1 MASAKTKKKKTS
13 KKVAAI
19 RNTVIIVIV
28 LCIAAYFINLSGI
41 VPLLMN
47 GVTIYTTPAGG
58 TKTVKE
64 KVSVT
69 ELQYK
74 YVETFNMYTF
84 YGIIDKDNPKLDEK
98 STSNAKYTN
107 YEFLMDNAASSLET
121 NILYNDAAKAAGYES
136 KSNAKRAAEI
146 NLENLKESASQS
158 NYNNVTMYLQ
168 GAYGNGM
175 SVRKFKECVERETLA
190 EEYQNY
196 VKQFECTPSQEEI
209 QSTFDKSPRSFDVVN
224 CNYYLI
230 PYTSDE
236 GKDPTDENKAAVKK
250 AAQAV
255 IDKATDS
262 KSFRDETLAQLTE
275 LKLDGAVAAF
285 NNDADP
291 TIHEK
296 LKTENANFSSTE
308 VNAFFFGGTAKA
320 GDKKIVET
328 TDGVYALLFNS
339 IGPDT
344 EKNASF
350 RKITLGNKLAEDE
363 NEKAEKIKAEAEKI
377 RATADSLAQNA
388 GDEENFIKLVKDNS
402 TELTEITS
410 GGFDEAV
417 KESDYKDAGNS
428 AEDAD
433 EETKID
439 DANEKALGEWLFSAD
454 RKKGD
459 TLVQTAGDNSEVVI
473 YYFDTVRE
481 GWQQEIFEKLRDEKY
496 SEWSK
501 KITEGNTLSHQVHF
515 KTMKYLNRTFGNDK
529 Y

>member
-13 KKVAAI
+13 KKVAVI
-19 RNTVIIVIV
+19 RNSVIIVIA
-28 LCIAAYFINLSGI
+28 LCIVAYFINLAGI

-47 GVTIYTTPAGG
+47 GVTVYTTPAGG
-58 TKTVKE
+58 EKTVKE

-74 YVETFNMYTF
+74 YVETYNMYTF
-84 YGIIDKDNPKLDEK
+84 YGIINKEDPKLDEK
-98 STSNAKYTN
+98 STQNAKYTN
-107 YEFLMDNAASSLET
+107 YEFLLDNAASSLEN
-121 NILYNDAAKAAGYES
+121 NILFNDAAKAAGYEA

-146 NLENLKESASQS
+146 NLENLEKSAKQQNSR
-158 NYNNVTMYLQ
+158 NNITSYLQ
-168 GAYGNGM
+168 SAYGNGM

-196 VKQFECTPSQEEI
+196 VKQFECIPSQEEI
-209 QSTFDKSPRSFDVVN
+209 QKTFDNSPSSFDVVN

-230 PYTSDE
+230 PYTSDD

-262 KSFRDETLAQLTE
+262 KSFRDETLAQLTA

-296 LKTENANFSSTE
+296 LKAEQANFSSTE
-308 VNAFFFGGTAKA
+308 VNAFLFNSATKA
-320 GDKKIVET
+320 GDKKIVES

-339 IGPDT
+339 IGPDK

-350 RKITLGNKLAEDE
+350 RKITLGNKLADE
-363 NEKAEKIKAEAEKI
+363 GNAKEEKIKAAAEKI

-388 GDEENFIKLVKDNS
+388 GDEENFIKLAKENS

-410 GGFDEAV
+410 GGFEDAV
-417 KESDYKDAGNS
+417 QESDYKDAGNS
-428 AEDAD
+428 AADAD

-439 DANEKALGEWLFSAD
+439 DANEKQLGEWLFSAD

-473 YYFDTVRE
+473 YYFTGVRE
-481 GWQQEIFEKLRDEKY
+481 GWEQEIYDKLRDEKY
-496 SEWSK
+496 SDWTK
-501 KITEGNTLSHQVHF
+501 KINEGNTLSHQVHF
-515 KTMKYLNRTFGNDK
+515 KTMKYINRTFKAN
-529 Y
+529 